1 MKTKSFAVAIG
12 LALAAFAVQAATGIQ
27 LFTPEQMAGLG
38 LFVGIGNIEAFGKQL
53 DQIENGLKAF
63 SEKAAEELKATGKMA
78 ADTKAA
84 IEGLGTQQRE
94 LADRLLAVEQRD
106 TQQSDQHDVKAEGWG
121 QQFVKSDSIMALSG
135 ALAERRQFGSVGVE
149 VKNTVVGSDTTVA
162 PDRKPGVVGGAFR
175 RLRLEEVLNSAPTNS
190 NAIEYT
196 RENVFTN
203 AAAETAEGAAL
214 PESSITF
221 TLDNVP
227 VQSVGHW
234 IKISRQL
241 AADSAALAAYINQRM
256 RYGVD
261 LKVENQL
268 YAGNGTAPNLAG
280 LNKAGNYTAHGY
292 TAAALTGLGL
302 SPTNRFDLIGKVIG
316 DCWAA
321 DFPAEAILL
330 NPADWWTMRLT
341 KDSQGR
347 YLLGDPDK
355 EALPML
361 FGTPVVQCN
370 AVTADTF
377 QVGAYSQAATKYD
390 RESVVIE
397 LSDSD
402 GDNFIK
408 QLVTVRAMRRL
419 ALAVERPAAI
429 RGGDLTPA

>member
-1 MKTKSFAVAIG
+1 MIKNKPFAMALALVLGAFAIQAVAG
-12 LALAAFAVQAATGIQ
+12 VQI
-27 LFTPEQMAGLG
+27 FTPEQLAGLS
-38 LFVGIGNIEAFGKQL
+38 LFVGIGNIEQIGKQL
-53 DQIENGLKAF
+53 DGLESQLKAF
-63 SEKAAEELKATGKMA
+63 SEKAAEEIKATGQMA

-94 LADRLLAVEQRD
+94 LADRLLAIEQRG
-106 TQQSDQHDVKAEGWG
+106 TQQQDGDVKTEGWG
-121 QQFVKSDSIMALSG
+121 QQFTKS
-135 ALAERRQFGSVGVE
+135 AEYKGINFAGGRANVGVE
-149 VKNTVVGSDTTVA
+149 IKNTVVTSDTTVA
-162 PDRKPGVVGGAFR
+162 PDRRPGVVGGAFR
-175 RLRLEEVLNSAPTNS
+175 RLRLEDVLNSAPTAA

-203 AAAETAEGAAL
+203 AAAETAEGGAL

-227 VQSVGHW
+227 VQSIGHW

-241 AADSAALAAYINQRM
+241 AADNAALAAYINLRM

-268 YAGNGTAPNLAG
+268 FSGNGTSPNLSG
-280 LNKAGNYTAHGY
+280 LSKTGNFTAHGY
-292 TAAALTGLGL
+292 TAASLTALGL
-302 SPTNRFDLIGKVIG
+302 SPTNRFDVIGKVIG

-321 DFPAEAILL
+321 DFPAESVLL
-330 NPADWWTMRLT
+330 NPADWWSMRLT

-370 AVTADTF
+370 AVTAGQF

-390 RESVVIE
+390 RESVIVE

-408 QLVTVRAMRRL
+408 QLVTVRATRRL

-429 RGGDLTPA
+429 RGGALQPA